1 VLSNLVMNAIRH
13 TPSDGT
19 VEIVG
24 RHVPGAIELSVTD
37 ACGGIPDTDRE
48 RVFDV
53 AWRGV
58 NARTPDGPGEVDDR
72 TARAGL
78 GLAIVKGIVEAH
90 SGQVTV
96 ENLEAPTTGCRF
108 LVRLPAP
115 A

>member
-1 VLSNLVMNAIRH
+1 MS
-13 TPSDGT
+13 
-19 VEIVG
+19 
-24 RHVPGAIELSVTD
+24 GAVELSVTD
-37 ACGGIPDTDRE
+37 ACGGIPDADRE

-58 NARTPDGPGEVDDR
+58 NARTPAAPGEVDDR

-90 SGQVTV
+90 RGQVTV
-96 ENLEAPTTGCRF
+96 ENLDSPAAGCRF
-108 LVRLPAP
+108 LVRLPSP